1 MERDTK
7 RYIALQAKNGPKGAL
22 KGSLTGGWGA
32 LTKEFPLTEPP
43 QDIHRQMV
51 HPPVP
56 PVVETCGITVS
67 RHAEFI
73 VDNLR
78 HQEGRH
84 MIEPKRT
91 HAPGA
96 YLTYG
101 EYGISNFTSDLTLL
115 CNASV

>member
-7 RYIALQAKNGPKGAL
+7 RYIALQAKNDAKGAL
-22 KGSLTGGWGA
+22 KGSFLGGGSY
-32 LTKEFPLTEPP
+32 KGIPLTEPP